1 MKYSVIERIVNW
13 LEKNGIT
20 TRNPYATSTIAT
32 DGYTIYSETEL
43 GVSFSNYNGKRYN
56 FRVNA
61 GEGTKAS
68 SNVNQIYGKGV
79 KLFELIKSSNSECGW
94 GRNMETAIYFSDT
107 PSKNSLE
114 QLGRWFAV
122 NTQFTPFPKFRTSDF
137 EDDLKDFIYKVE
149 ETKTLKVQSEYD
161 SIAEFFADK
170 SSTSY
175 DSNASIVILAVDTKL
190 PIIKLEKQRV
200 NNRKLYKFIVDIT
213 TNQDDNFI
221 IKTTIDSKEKFIS
234 LLESTINALSEFKQF
249 AKYANDLQR
258 CLEGA

>member
-1 MKYSVIERIVNW
+1 MKYSVIERIANW
-13 LEKNGIT
+13 LEKNGIN
-20 TRNPYATSTIAT
+20 RVAHMIDS
-32 DGYTIYSETEL
+32 DGCTIYSETEL
-43 GVSFSNYNGKRYN
+43 GASFTNYNGKRYN
-56 FRVNA
+56 FRVNSENESKA
-61 GEGTKAS
+61 LGGSVTK
-68 SNVNQIYGKGV
+68 IYGKGV
-79 KLFELIKSSNSECGW
+79 KLFELIESSKNLCGW
-94 GRNMETAIYFSDT
+94 ERNMDTAIYFSDT

-137 EDDLKDFIYKVE
+137 EGDLKDFIYKVE

-161 SIAEFFADK
+161 SISEFFADK
-170 SSTSY
+170 SPASY

-213 TNQDDNFI
+213 TKQDDKFI

-234 LLESTINALSEFKQF
+234 LLESTINALCEFKQF

-258 CLEGA
+258 CLEGE

>member
-1 MKYSVIERIVNW
+1 MKYSVIERIANW
-13 LEKNGIT
+13 LEKNGVSA
-20 TRNPYATSTIAT
+20 RDFSASHTIET
-32 DGYTIYSETEL
+32 DGYTIYSETEI

-68 SNVNQIYGKGV
+68 SNAGKIYGKGV
-79 KLFELIKSSNSECGW
+79 KLFELKYACGW
-94 GRNMETAIYFSDT
+94 ERKMDTAIYFSDT

-161 SIAEFFADK
+161 SISEFFADK
-170 SSTSY
+170 SPASY

-213 TNQDDNFI
+213 TKQDDKFI

-234 LLESTINALSEFKQF
+234 LLESTINALREFKQF

-258 CLEGA
+258 CLEGG